1 MVYERG
7 AANGR
12 QNLMRNE
19 VNTQRTFSRRALFLG
34 GGQAFLMTVLAA
46 RMYYLQVI
54 ESEQY
59 KLLSDEN
66 RIHLRLLPPPRGR
79 VLDRRGIELANNQQ
93 NYRVVLIAEQTE
105 DVGKTLDAL
114 AKIIQIDSYERAK
127 VLREVKRRRSF
138 VPVTVAVN
146 LSWKDFARVNVF
158 APDLAGIQ
166 PNIGESRAY
175 PFGAT
180 MAHVIGY
187 VGAVSAKDLTG
198 DPLLELP
205 GFRVG
210 KSGVE
215 RSREDL
221 LRGKAGVS
229 RVEVN
234 AYGRVI
240 RELNRREGQPGGEIR
255 LSVDAELQS
264 YTMGLL
270 ADESA
275 SAVVMDVHSGDILTL
290 ASTPGFDPQGF
301 NIGLTQQAWADLTTD
316 PRNPLLNKAIAGQY
330 PPGSTFKM
338 IVAMAALD
346 AGMISQDQKVF
357 CEGHVELG
365 NQRFHCWKR
374 NGHGRVSMVEAI
386 EQSCDIYFYEIAKR
400 VGIDVITETAR
411 KFGLGSATGIE
422 IPAESKGLMP
432 TRAWK
437 LARTGEAWQQG
448 ETLVAGIGQG
458 FVLATPIQLAV
469 MTARI
474 ANGGFAVKPRLIL
487 QEAENT
493 GVPAQKLERLTVGRT
508 SLELVAEG
516 MRRVSSRSTGTAFRA
531 RIGDPEMALAGK
543 TGTSQVRRISRAER
557 EIRVLRNEELPW
569 EARDHALF
577 VAFAPVKAP
586 RYAISVVVEHGG
598 SGSRTAAPLAR
609 DILIKMQEMESA
621 NRKPLAGS
629 DSPPNRDSG

>member
-1 MVYERG
+1 LVDERD
-7 AANGR
+7 AADGR
-12 QNLMRNE
+12 QNLMRHE
-19 VNTQRTFSRRALFLG
+19 VNTKHNFNRRALLLG

-46 RMYYLQVI
+46 RMYYLQI
-54 ESEQY
+54 IDSEQY

-66 RIHLRLLPPPRGR
+66 RIHMRLLSPPRGR

-93 NYRVVLIAEQTE
+93 NYRVVLIAERTE

-138 VPVTVAVN
+138 VPVTVAEN
-146 LSWKDFARVNVF
+146 LSWEDFARVNVF

-180 MAHVIGY
+180 LAHVIGY
-187 VGAVSAKDLTG
+187 VAPVSAKDLTG

-215 RSREDL
+215 RSRETL

-270 ADESA
+270 AEESA
-275 SAVVMDVHSGDILTL
+275 SAVVMDIHSGDILTL

-301 NIGLTQQAWADLTTD
+301 NIGLTQQAWTDLTNN

-346 AGMISQDQKVF
+346 AGIISQEKKVF
-357 CEGHVELG
+357 CQGHVELG

-374 NGHGRVSMVEAI
+374 TGHGGMSMAEAI

-400 VGIDVITETAR
+400 VGIDAITETAR

-422 IPAESKGLMP
+422 IPAESSGLMP
-432 TRAWK
+432 TRSWK
-437 LARTGEAWQQG
+437 LARTGEACSRRDS
-448 ETLVAGIGQG
+448 E
-458 FVLATPIQLAV
+458 
-469 MTARI
+469 RRDR
-474 ANGGFAVKPRLIL
+474 PRFC
-487 QEAENT
+487 
-493 GVPAQKLERLTVGRT
+493 
-508 SLELVAEG
+508 S
-516 MRRVSSRSTGTAFRA
+516 
-531 RIGDPEMALAGK
+531 
-543 TGTSQVRRISRAER
+543 
-557 EIRVLRNEELPW
+557 
-569 EARDHALF
+569 
-577 VAFAPVKAP
+577 
-586 RYAISVVVEHGG
+586 RYAHPACGYDGTHRKWRVCGQAAANPSGG
-598 SGSRTAAPLAR
+598 RESRGPCAKTRATNSGPKVARASR
-609 DILIKMQEMESA
+609 
-621 NRKPLAGS
+621 
-629 DSPPNRDSG
+629 

>member
-1 MVYERG
+1 
-7 AANGR
+7 
-12 QNLMRNE
+12 MRHE
-19 VNTQRTFSRRALFLG
+19 VNTRQTFSRRALLLG

-59 KLLSDEN
+59 KLLSDKN
-66 RIHLRLLPPPRGR
+66 RIQMRLLSPPRGR

-93 NYRVVLIAEQTE
+93 NYRVVLIAERTE

-127 VLREVKRRRSF
+127 VLRAVKRRRSF
-138 VPVTVAVN
+138 VPVTVAEN
-146 LSWKDFARVNVF
+146 LSWEDFARVNVF

-175 PFGAT
+175 PFGST
-180 MAHVIGY
+180 LAHVIGY

-215 RSREDL
+215 RSRETL

-374 NGHGRVSMVEAI
+374 NGHGRVSMVKAI

-400 VGIDVITETAR
+400 VGIDGITETAR

-487 QEAENT
+487 REGENP

-516 MRRVSSRSTGTAFRA
+516 MRRVSNQPAGTAFRA
-531 RIGDPEMALAGK
+531 RVRDPEMALAGK

-598 SGSRTAAPLAR
+598 SGSRAAAPLAR
-609 DILIKMQEMESA
+609 DILIKVQEMERAS
-621 NRKPLAGS
+621 RKSLAGS
-629 DSPPNRDSG
+629 DSPPNRDSR

>member
-1 MVYERG
+1 
-7 AANGR
+7 
-12 QNLMRNE
+12 MRHE
-19 VNTQRTFSRRALFLG
+19 VNTRQTFSRRALLLG

-59 KLLSDEN
+59 KLLSDKN
-66 RIHLRLLPPPRGR
+66 RIQMRLLSPPRGR

-93 NYRVVLIAEQTE
+93 NYRVVMIAERTE

-114 AKIIQIDSYERAK
+114 AKIIQIDSHQRAK
-127 VLREVKRRRSF
+127 VLRAVKRRRSF
-138 VPVTVAVN
+138 VAVTVAEN
-146 LSWKDFARVNVF
+146 LSWEDFARVNVF

-175 PFGAT
+175 PFGST
-180 MAHVIGY
+180 LAHVIGY

-215 RSREDL
+215 RSRETL

-374 NGHGRVSMVEAI
+374 NGHGRVSMVKAI

-400 VGIDVITETAR
+400 VGIDGITETAR

-487 QEAENT
+487 REGENP

-516 MRRVSSRSTGTAFRA
+516 MRRVSNQPAGTAFRA
-531 RIGDPEMALAGK
+531 RVRDPEMALAGK

-598 SGSRTAAPLAR
+598 SGSRAAAPLAR
-609 DILIKMQEMESA
+609 DILIKVQEMERAS
-621 NRKPLAGS
+621 RKSLAGS
-629 DSPPNRDSG
+629 DSPPNRDSR

>member
-1 MVYERG
+1 MVDERG
-7 AANGR
+7 AADCR
-12 QNLMRNE
+12 QNLMRHE
-19 VNTQRTFSRRALFLG
+19 VNTKHNFNRRALLLG
-34 GGQAFLMTVLAA
+34 AGQAFLMTVLAA
-46 RMYYLQVI
+46 RMYYLQVT

-66 RIHLRLLPPPRGR
+66 RIHMRLLSPPRGR

-93 NYRVVLIAEQTE
+93 NYRVVLIAERTE

-127 VLREVKRRRSF
+127 VLRAVKRRRSF
-138 VPVTVAVN
+138 VPVTVAEN
-146 LSWKDFARVNVF
+146 LSWEDFARVNVF

-175 PFGAT
+175 PFGST
-180 MAHVIGY
+180 LAHVIGY

-215 RSREDL
+215 RSRETL

-240 RELNRREGQPGGEIR
+240 RELNRSEGQPGGEIR

-264 YTMGLL
+264 YAMGLL

-290 ASTPGFDPQGF
+290 VSTPGFDPQGF
-301 NIGLTQQAWADLTTD
+301 NIGLTQQAWTDLTTD
-316 PRNPLLNKAIAGQY
+316 PRNPLLNKAISGLY

-357 CEGHVELG
+357 CQGHVELG

-374 NGHGRVSMVEAI
+374 TGHGRVSMAEAI

-400 VGIDVITETAR
+400 VGIDGITETAR

-487 QEAENT
+487 QEAENP
-493 GVPAQKLERLTVGRT
+493 GVPAQRLERLTVGRT

-516 MRRVSSRSTGTAFRA
+516 MRRVSNQSAGTAFRA
-531 RIGDPEMALAGK
+531 RIRDPEMALAGK

-598 SGSRTAAPLAR
+598 SGSRAAAPIAR
-609 DILIKMQEMESA
+609 DILIKVQEIERA

-629 DSPPNRDSG
+629 DSPPTRDSG

>member
-1 MVYERG
+1 MKRDG
-7 AANGR
+7 D
-12 QNLMRNE
+12 
-19 VNTQRTFSRRALFLG
+19 TQRTFSRRALILG
-34 GGQAFLMTVLAA
+34 GGQAFLMTALAA
-46 RMYYLQVI
+46 RMYYLQIV

-59 KLLSDEN
+59 KLLADEN
-66 RIHLRLLPPPRGR
+66 RINMRLLSPLRGR
-79 VLDRRGIELANNQQ
+79 VLDRRGVELANNQQ

-105 DVGKTLDAL
+105 DVAKTLDAL
-114 AKIIQIDSYERAK
+114 AEIIPIDSYERAK
-127 VLREVKRRRSF
+127 VLREVNRRRSF
-138 VPVTVAVN
+138 VPVTVAEN
-146 LSWKDFARVNVF
+146 LTWEEFARVNVF
-158 APDLAGIQ
+158 APDLSGIQ
-166 PNIGESRAY
+166 PDIGESRAY
-175 PFGAT
+175 PFGEKL
-180 MAHVIGY
+180 AHVIGY
-187 VGAVSAKDLTG
+187 VGAVSEKDLTG

-215 RSREDL
+215 RTREDL

-240 RELNRREGQPGGEIR
+240 RELNRREGQPGGEVR
-255 LSVDAELQS
+255 LSLDAELQS
-264 YTMGLL
+264 YTMELL

-275 SAVVMDVHSGDILTL
+275 AAVVMDIHSGDILAL

-301 NIGLTQQAWADLTTD
+301 NIGLTQQAWADLTND

-346 AGMISQDQKVF
+346 AGVISPDQRVF

-374 NGHGRVSMVEAI
+374 TGHGNVSLVEAI
-386 EQSCDIYFYEIAKR
+386 EQSCDVYFYDIAKR
-400 VGIDVITETAR
+400 VGIDRIAQTGLH
-411 KFGLGSATGIE
+411 FGLGSATGIE
-422 IPAESKGLMP
+422 IPAEAKGLMP

-437 LARTGEAWQQG
+437 KARIGESWQQG

-458 FVLATPIQLAV
+458 FVLTTPIQLAV

-487 QEAENT
+487 DDTEVP
-493 GVPAQKLERLTVGRT
+493 GVPSGDPERLPVGRAG
-508 SLELVAEG
+508 LEVVAEG
-516 MRRVSSRSTGTAFRA
+516 MRRVSNVPTGTAFGA
-531 RIGDPEMALAGK
+531 RINDREIALAGK

-557 EIRVLRNEELPW
+557 EVRVLRNEELPW
-569 EARDHALF
+569 EERDHALF
-577 VAFAPVKAP
+577 VAFAPIDAP
-586 RYAISVVVEHGG
+586 RYALSVVVEHGG
-598 SGSRTAAPLAR
+598 SGSRAAAPLAR
-609 DILIKMQEMESA
+609 DIMIKVQQIERA
-621 NRKPLAGS
+621 LRKPVVDRNTLRR
-629 DSPPNRDSG
+629 NESG

>member
-1 MVYERG
+1 MVDECG
-7 AANGR
+7 AADSR
-12 QNLMRNE
+12 QNLMRHE
-19 VNTQRTFSRRALFLG
+19 VNTRQTFSRRALLLG
-34 GGQAFLMTVLAA
+34 GSQAFLMTVLAA

-59 KLLSDEN
+59 KLLSDKN
-66 RIHLRLLPPPRGR
+66 RIHMRLLSPPRGR

-93 NYRVVLIAEQTE
+93 NYRVVLIAERTE

-127 VLREVKRRRSF
+127 VLRAVKRRRSF
-138 VPVTVAVN
+138 VPVTVAEN
-146 LSWKDFARVNVF
+146 LSWEDFARVNVF

-175 PFGAT
+175 PFGST
-180 MAHVIGY
+180 LAHVIGY

-215 RSREDL
+215 RSRETL

-374 NGHGRVSMVEAI
+374 TGHGRVSMVEAI

-400 VGIDVITETAR
+400 VGIDGITETAR

-487 QEAENT
+487 REGENP

-516 MRRVSSRSTGTAFRA
+516 MRRVSNQPAGTAFRA
-531 RIGDPEMALAGK
+531 RVRDPEMALAGK

-598 SGSRTAAPLAR
+598 SGSRAAAPLAR
-609 DILIKMQEMESA
+609 DIMIKVQEMERAS
-621 NRKPLAGS
+621 RKSLAGS
-629 DSPPNRDSG
+629 DSPPNRDSR

>member
-1 MVYERG
+1 MVDERG
-7 AANGR
+7 AADSR
-12 QNLMRNE
+12 QNLMRHE
-19 VNTQRTFSRRALFLG
+19 VNTRQTFSRRALLLG

-59 KLLSDEN
+59 KLLSDKN
-66 RIHLRLLPPPRGR
+66 RIQMRLLSPPRGR

-93 NYRVVLIAEQTE
+93 NYRVVLIAERTE

-127 VLREVKRRRSF
+127 VLRAVKRRRSF
-138 VPVTVAVN
+138 VPVTVAEN
-146 LSWKDFARVNVF
+146 LSWEDFARVNVF

-175 PFGAT
+175 PFGST
-180 MAHVIGY
+180 LAHVIGY

-215 RSREDL
+215 RSRETL

-346 AGMISQDQKVF
+346 AGVISQDKKVF
-357 CEGHVELG
+357 CQGHVEVG

-374 NGHGRVSMVEAI
+374 NGHGRVSMVKAI

-400 VGIDVITETAR
+400 VGIDGITETAR

-487 QEAENT
+487 REGENP

-516 MRRVSSRSTGTAFRA
+516 MRRVSNQPAGTAFRA
-531 RIGDPEMALAGK
+531 RVRDPEMALAGK

-598 SGSRTAAPLAR
+598 SGSRAAAPLAR
-609 DILIKMQEMESA
+609 DILIKVQEMERAS
-621 NRKPLAGS
+621 RKSLAGS
-629 DSPPNRDSG
+629 DSPPNRDSR

>member
-1 MVYERG
+1 MKRD
-7 AANGR
+7 A
-12 QNLMRNE
+12 
-19 VNTQRTFSRRALFLG
+19 NTQRTFSRRALILG
-34 GGQAFLMTVLAA
+34 GAQAFLMTGLAA

-54 ESEQY
+54 ESEQF
-59 KLLSDEN
+59 KLLADEN
-66 RIHLRLLPPPRGR
+66 RINLRLLSPPRGR

-105 DVGKTLDAL
+105 DVGQTLDVL
-114 AKIIQIDSYERAK
+114 SKIIPIDSYERAK

-138 VPVTVAVN
+138 VPVTVAEN
-146 LSWKDFARVNVF
+146 LTWEEFARVNVF

-166 PNIGESRAY
+166 PEIGESRAY
-175 PFGAT
+175 PFGET
-180 MAHVIGY
+180 LAHVIGY
-187 VGAVSAKDLTG
+187 VGAVSEKDLTG

-215 RSREDL
+215 RTREDL

-240 RELNRREGQPGGEIR
+240 RELTRREGQPGGEIR
-255 LSVDAELQS
+255 LSLDAELQS

-270 ADESA
+270 GDESA
-275 SAVVMDVHSGDILTL
+275 SAVVMDIHSGDVLTL

-301 NIGLTQQAWADLTTD
+301 NIGLTQQAWTDLTSD

-338 IVAMAALD
+338 IVAIAALD
-346 AGMISQDQKVF
+346 AGVISADQKVF

-374 NGHGRVSMVEAI
+374 TGHGNVTMVEAI
-386 EQSCDIYFYEIAKR
+386 EQSCDVYFYDIAKR
-400 VGIDVITETAR
+400 VGIDRITETAR
-411 KFGLGSATGIE
+411 NFGLGSATGIE
-422 IPAESKGLMP
+422 IPAESNGLMP

-437 LARTGEAWQQG
+437 LARTGESWQVG

-469 MTARI
+469 MAARI
-474 ANGGFAVKPRLIL
+474 ANGGFAVEPRLIL
-487 QEAENT
+487 GETENP
-493 GVPAQKLERLTVGRT
+493 GVPSKELERLPVGRT
-508 SLELVAEG
+508 SLELAAEG
-516 MRRVSSRSTGTAFRA
+516 MRRVSNQPTGTAFRA
-531 RIGDPEMALAGK
+531 RIRDADMAMAGK

-557 EIRVLRNEELPW
+557 DVRVLRNEELPW
-569 EARDHALF
+569 EERDHALF

-598 SGSRTAAPLAR
+598 SGSRAAAPLAR
-609 DILIKMQEMESA
+609 DILTKVQEMERA

-629 DSPPNRDSG
+629 DIPPSRDSG

>member
-1 MVYERG
+1 
-7 AANGR
+7 
-12 QNLMRNE
+12 
-19 VNTQRTFSRRALFLG
+19 
-34 GGQAFLMTVLAA
+34 
-46 RMYYLQVI
+46 
-54 ESEQY
+54 
-59 KLLSDEN
+59 
-66 RIHLRLLPPPRGR
+66 
-79 VLDRRGIELANNQQ
+79 
-93 NYRVVLIAEQTE
+93 
-105 DVGKTLDAL
+105 
-114 AKIIQIDSYERAK
+114 
-127 VLREVKRRRSF
+127 
-138 VPVTVAVN
+138 
-146 LSWKDFARVNVF
+146 VF

-175 PFGAT
+175 PFGST
-180 MAHVIGY
+180 LAHVIGY

-215 RSREDL
+215 RSRETL
-221 LRGKAGVS
+221 LRGKSGVS

-240 RELNRREGQPGGEIR
+240 RELNRREGQPGGEVR

-301 NIGLTQQAWADLTTD
+301 NIGLTQQAWTDLTAD

-346 AGMISQDQKVF
+346 AGVISQNQKVF
-357 CEGHVELG
+357 CQGHVELG

-374 NGHGRVSMVEAI
+374 TGHGPVSMAEAI
-386 EQSCDIYFYEIAKR
+386 ERSCDIYFYEIAKR
-400 VGIDVITETAR
+400 VGIDRITETAR
-411 KFGLGSATGIE
+411 KFGLGSATGID
-422 IPAESKGLMP
+422 IPAESNGLMP

-474 ANGGFAVKPRLIL
+474 ANGGLAVKPRLIL
-487 QEAENT
+487 REAQNS
-493 GVPAQKLERLTVGRT
+493 GVPEHKLERLTVGRA
-508 SLELVAEG
+508 SLELVADG
-516 MRRVSSRSTGTAFRA
+516 MRRVSNQSTGTAFGA
-531 RIGDPEMALAGK
+531 RIRDPEMALAGK

-598 SGSRTAAPLAR
+598 SGSRAAAPLAR
-609 DILIKMQEMESA
+609 DILIKVQEVERA

>member
-1 MVYERG
+1 
-7 AANGR
+7 
-12 QNLMRNE
+12 
-19 VNTQRTFSRRALFLG
+19 
-34 GGQAFLMTVLAA
+34 
-46 RMYYLQVI
+46 
-54 ESEQY
+54 
-59 KLLSDEN
+59 
-66 RIHLRLLPPPRGR
+66 
-79 VLDRRGIELANNQQ
+79 
-93 NYRVVLIAEQTE
+93 
-105 DVGKTLDAL
+105 
-114 AKIIQIDSYERAK
+114 
-127 VLREVKRRRSF
+127 
-138 VPVTVAVN
+138 
-146 LSWKDFARVNVF
+146 VF

-175 PFGAT
+175 PFGST
-180 MAHVIGY
+180 LAHVIGY

-215 RSREDL
+215 RSRETL

-264 YTMGLL
+264 YAMGLL

-290 ASTPGFDPQGF
+290 VSTPGFDPQGF
-301 NIGLTQQAWADLTTD
+301 NIGLTQQAWTDLTTD
-316 PRNPLLNKAIAGQY
+316 PRNPLLNKAISGLY

-357 CEGHVELG
+357 CQGHVELG

-374 NGHGRVSMVEAI
+374 TGHGRVSRAEAI

-400 VGIDVITETAR
+400 VGIDGITETAR

-487 QEAENT
+487 QEAENP
-493 GVPAQKLERLTVGRT
+493 GVPAQRLERLTVGRT

-516 MRRVSSRSTGTAFRA
+516 MRRVSNQSAGTAFRA
-531 RIGDPEMALAGK
+531 RIRDPEMALAGK

-598 SGSRTAAPLAR
+598 SGSRAAAPIAR
-609 DILIKMQEMESA
+609 DILIKVQEIERA

-629 DSPPNRDSG
+629 DSPPTRDSG

>member
-1 MVYERG
+1 MVDERG
-7 AANGR
+7 AADSR
-12 QNLMRNE
+12 QNLMRHE
-19 VNTQRTFSRRALFLG
+19 VNTRQTFSRRALLLG

-59 KLLSDEN
+59 KLLSDKN
-66 RIHLRLLPPPRGR
+66 RIQMRLLSPPRGR

-93 NYRVVLIAEQTE
+93 NYRVVLIAERTE

-127 VLREVKRRRSF
+127 VLRAVKRRRSF
-138 VPVTVAVN
+138 VPVTVAEN
-146 LSWKDFARVNVF
+146 LSWEDFARVNVF

-175 PFGAT
+175 PFGST
-180 MAHVIGY
+180 LAHVIGY

-215 RSREDL
+215 RSRETL

-374 NGHGRVSMVEAI
+374 NGHGRVSMVKAI

-400 VGIDVITETAR
+400 VGIDGITETAR

-487 QEAENT
+487 REAENP

-508 SLELVAEG
+508 SLELVVEG
-516 MRRVSSRSTGTAFRA
+516 MRRVSNQSAGTAFRA
-531 RIGDPEMALAGK
+531 RILDPEMALAGK

-598 SGSRTAAPLAR
+598 SGSRAAAPLAR
-609 DILIKMQEMESA
+609 DILIKVQEMERAS
-621 NRKPLAGS
+621 RKSLAGS
-629 DSPPNRDSG
+629 DSPPNRDSR

>member
-1 MVYERG
+1 MVDEHG
-7 AANGR
+7 AAYGWP
-12 QNLMRNE
+12 NLMKRDAT
-19 VNTQRTFSRRALFLG
+19 TQRTFSRRALILG
-34 GGQAFLMTVLAA
+34 GAQAFLMTGLAA

-59 KLLSDEN
+59 SLLADEN
-66 RIHLRLLPPPRGR
+66 RINLRLLSPPRGR

-114 AKIIQIDSYERAK
+114 AKIIPIDSYERAK

-138 VPVTVAVN
+138 VPVTVAEN
-146 LSWKDFARVNVF
+146 LTWEEFARVNVF

-166 PNIGESRAY
+166 PDIGESRAY

-180 MAHVIGY
+180 LAHVIGY
-187 VGAVSAKDLTG
+187 VGAVSEKDLTG

-215 RSREDL
+215 RTREGL

-240 RELNRREGQPGGEIR
+240 RELTRREGQPGGEIR
-255 LSVDAELQS
+255 LSVDAELQA

-275 SAVVMDVHSGDILTL
+275 AAVVMDIHSGDILTL

-301 NIGLTQQAWADLTTD
+301 NIGLTQQAWSDLTSD
-316 PRNPLLNKAIAGQY
+316 PRNPLMNKAIAGQY

-346 AGMISQDQKVF
+346 AGVISQDQKVF
-357 CEGHVELG
+357 CQGHVELG

-374 NGHGRVSMVEAI
+374 TGHGHMSMVDAL
-386 EQSCDIYFYEIAKR
+386 EQSCDVYFYDIAKR
-400 VGIDVITETAR
+400 VGIDRISETAR
-411 KFGLGSATGIE
+411 KFGLGAATGIE

-469 MTARI
+469 MAARI

-487 QEAENT
+487 GEAENP
-493 GVPAQKLERLTVGRT
+493 GVPTRELERLPVGRA

-516 MRRVSSRSTGTAFRA
+516 MRRVSNVPTGTAFRA
-531 RIGDPEMALAGK
+531 RIRDADMALAGK

-569 EARDHALF
+569 EERDHALF

-586 RYAISVVVEHGG
+586 RYALSVVVEHGG
-598 SGSRTAAPLAR
+598 SGSRAAAPLAR
-609 DILIKMQEMESA
+609 DIMTKVQEMERA

-629 DSPPNRDSG
+629 DTPPSRDRG

>member
-1 MVYERG
+1 MVDERG
-7 AANGR
+7 AADGR
-12 QNLMRNE
+12 QNLMRHD
-19 VNTQRTFSRRALFLG
+19 VNTQRIFSRRALLLG
-34 GGQAFLMTVLAA
+34 GGQAFLMAVLAA

-54 ESEQY
+54 DSEQY

-66 RIHLRLLPPPRGR
+66 RIHLRLLSPPRGR

-93 NYRVVLIAEQTE
+93 NYRVVLIAEQAE

-114 AKIIQIDSYERAK
+114 AKIIEIDSYERAK
-127 VLREVKRRRSF
+127 VLRVVKRRHSF
-138 VPVTVAVN
+138 VPVTVAEN
-146 LSWKDFARVNVF
+146 LSWEDFARVNVF

-180 MAHVIGY
+180 LAHVIGY

-301 NIGLTQQAWADLTTD
+301 NIGLSQQAWTDLTSD

-346 AGMISQDQKVF
+346 AGVISQDQKVL

-374 NGHGRVSMVEAI
+374 HGPVSMVQAI

-400 VGIDVITETAR
+400 VGIDGITETAR

-458 FVLATPIQLAV
+458 FILATPIQLAV
-469 MTARI
+469 MTSRI

-487 QEAENT
+487 REAESP

-508 SLELVAEG
+508 SLKLVAEG
-516 MRRVSSRSTGTAFRA
+516 MRRVSSQPTGTAFRA
-531 RIGDPEMALAGK
+531 RIRDPEMALAGK

-598 SGSRTAAPLAR
+598 SGSRAAAPLAR
-609 DILIKMQEMESA
+609 DILIKVQEIERA
-621 NRKPLAGS
+621 NRNPLAGS

>member
-1 MVYERG
+1 MVDERG
-7 AANGR
+7 AADSR
-12 QNLMRNE
+12 QNLMRHE
-19 VNTQRTFSRRALFLG
+19 VNTRQTFSRRALLLG

-59 KLLSDEN
+59 KLLSDKN
-66 RIHLRLLPPPRGR
+66 RIQMRLLSPPRGR

-93 NYRVVLIAEQTE
+93 NYRVVLIAERTE

-127 VLREVKRRRSF
+127 VLRAVKRRRSF
-138 VPVTVAVN
+138 VPVTVAEN
-146 LSWKDFARVNVF
+146 LSWEDFARVNVF

-175 PFGAT
+175 PFGST
-180 MAHVIGY
+180 LAHVIGY

-215 RSREDL
+215 RSRETL

-270 ADESA
+270 AGESA

-374 NGHGRVSMVEAI
+374 NGHGRVSMVKAI

-400 VGIDVITETAR
+400 VGIDGITETAR

-487 QEAENT
+487 REGENP

-508 SLELVAEG
+508 SLELVVEG
-516 MRRVSSRSTGTAFRA
+516 MRRVSNQPAGTAFRA
-531 RIGDPEMALAGK
+531 RVRDPEMALAGK

-598 SGSRTAAPLAR
+598 SGSRAAAPLAR
-609 DILIKMQEMESA
+609 DILIKVQEMERAS
-621 NRKPLAGS
+621 RKSLAGS
-629 DSPPNRDSG
+629 DSPPNRDSR